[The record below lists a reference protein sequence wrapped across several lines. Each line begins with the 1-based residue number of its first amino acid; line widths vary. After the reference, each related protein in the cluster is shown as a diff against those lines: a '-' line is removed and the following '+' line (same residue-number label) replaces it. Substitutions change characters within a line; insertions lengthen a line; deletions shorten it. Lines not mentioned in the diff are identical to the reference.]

1 MSGTTLSSADLDPRR
16 RRLLFRSWHRGMR
29 EMDLLMGQ
37 FADAHLIGFSD
48 QELDLFEAL
57 SENQDQELLSWIDGS
72 KPVPS
77 EFDHEMFRRLKNFH
91 DHTAPINL

>member
-37 FADAHLIGFSD
+37 FADAHLAGFSND
-48 QELDLFEAL
+48 ELDLFEAL
-57 SENQDQELLSWIDGS
+57 SESQDQELLSWIVGS
-72 KPVPS
+72 KPLPP
-77 EFDHEMFRRLKNFH
+77 EFDTVMFYRLKNFH
-91 DHTAPINL
+91 DHTSPINL

>member
-37 FADAHLIGFSD
+37 FADAHLAGFSND
-48 QELDLFEAL
+48 ELDLFEAL
-57 SENQDQELLSWIDGS
+57 SENQDQDLL
-72 KPVPS
+72 
-77 EFDHEMFRRLKNFH
+77 EFEYATFQLLVVR
-91 DHTAPINL
+91 TWCPP

>member
-16 RRLLFRSWHRGMR
+16 RRLLFRCWHRGMR

-37 FADAHLIGFSD
+37 FADAHLLGFSD

-57 SENQDQELLSWIDGS
+57 SENQDQELLSWIVGS
-72 KPVPS
+72 KTVPS
-77 EFDHEMFRRLKNFH
+77 EFDHEMFHRLKNYH
-91 DHTAPINL
+91 DHTSPINL

>member
-16 RRLLFRSWHRGMR
+16 RRLLYRSWHRGMR

-37 FADAHLIGFSD
+37 FADAHLLGFSD
-48 QELDLFEAL
+48 QELDLFETL

>member
-37 FADAHLIGFSD
+37 FADAHLAGFSND
-48 QELDLFEAL
+48 ELDLFEAL
-57 SENQDQELLSWIDGS
+57 SENQDQELLSWIVGS
-72 KPVPS
+72 KPLPP
-77 EFDHEMFRRLKNFH
+77 EFDTEMFHRLKNYH
-91 DHTAPINL
+91 DHTSPINL

>member
-37 FADAHLIGFSD
+37 FADAHLLGFSD

-57 SENQDQELLSWIDGS
+57 SENQDQELLSWIVGS

-91 DHTAPINL
+91 DHTSPINR

>member
-37 FADAHLIGFSD
+37 FADAHLLGFSD

-57 SENQDQELLSWIDGS
+57 SENQDQELLSWIVGS
-72 KPVPS
+72 KPVPL

-91 DHTAPINL
+91 DHTSPINR

>member
-37 FADAHLIGFSD
+37 FADAHLAGFSND
-48 QELDLFEAL
+48 ELDLFEAL
-57 SENQDQELLSWIDGS
+57 SESQDQELLSWIVGS

-91 DHTAPINL
+91 DHTSPINR

>member
-16 RRLLFRSWHRGMR
+16 RRLLFRCWHRGMR

-37 FADAHLIGFSD
+37 FADAHLLGFSE
-48 QELDLFEAL
+48 QELDLFETL
-57 SENQDQELLSWIDGS
+57 SENQDQELLSWIVGS

-77 EFDHEMFRRLKNFH
+77 EFDHEMFHRLKNFH

>member
-16 RRLLFRSWHRGMR
+16 RRLLFRCWHRGMR

-37 FADAHLIGFSD
+37 FADAHLLGFSE

-57 SENQDQELLSWIDGS
+57 SENQDQELLSWIVDS

-77 EFDHEMFRRLKNFH
+77 EFDHEMFHRLKNFH
-91 DHTAPINL
+91 DHTSPINL